1 MTFEKIVKQV
11 IDDKI
16 NEALAMQM
24 VDFKEGHNA
33 WLTLIGS
40 EKALQDLGVIP
51 TDYTDHCNLYRIL
64 FAWKSCEEASE
75 LAIHFRD
82 MAGYRIYQKS
92 SEIIVTALRKSLKED
107 VYDYRRD
114 QED

>member
-11 IDDKI
+11 IEDKI

-24 VDFKEGHNA
+24 VDFKKGHNA
-33 WLTLIGS
+33 WLILIGS
-40 EKALQDLGVIP
+40 EKALQDLGVIS
-51 TDYTDHCNLYRIL
+51 TNYDDHCNLYRIL
-64 FAWKSCEEASE
+64 FAWKTCEEASE
-75 LAIHFRD
+75 TALHFGD
-82 MAGYRIYQKS
+82 MTGYRIYQKS
-92 SEIIVTALRKSLKED
+92 SEIIITALRKSLKED